1 MNNACAFLCGLAVGA
16 GVMYLID
23 PQGGR
28 RRRSL
33 ALDKLRSWG
42 YQAEDFAEK
51 KGRHLRNRALGLA
64 HEARKAVG
72 AES

>member
-1 MNNACAFLCGLAVGA
+1 MNSGCAFLLGLAAGA
-16 GVMYLID
+16 GLMYLID

-28 RRRSL
+28 RRRAV

-42 YQAEDFAEK
+42 GQAEDFAEK

-64 HEARKAVG
+64 HEARTAVG
-72 AES
+72 AEA

>member
-1 MNNACAFLCGLAVGA
+1 
-16 GVMYLID
+16 MYLID

-28 RRRSL
+28 RRR
-33 ALDKLRSWG
+33 AQAMDKLRSWG
-42 YQAEDFAEK
+42 GQAEDFAEK

-64 HEARKAVG
+64 HEARTAVG